1 MPEGRT
7 DVIDSQDTPSHGV
20 AVVGAPGTGADA
32 AVDPGPAAPD
42 PAAPDPADPGPA
54 DGAGPGG
61 GSPDESG
68 PTPGPTGQGSRP
80 RRPGQIVVTVVIV
93 AALVVG
99 TMLRLWFLF
108 NQPLQSDEAI
118 VGLMAHHFL
127 TGHANAFYWG
137 QPYGGVEPWLVTG
150 VFAVAGQSTWTLTLT
165 PVLLSAVAAVLVW
178 RVALRMVG
186 DRRLAALAGA
196 VSWAAPLS
204 TVYQSTVEGGS
215 REATLV
221 FSLAALLFSLRIL
234 DGRRSY
240 LDFAALGVTAGLAWW
255 ALPESVYL
263 LFPAALVL
271 IGAVATSSVAARA
284 WFWVRH
290 LALVLAG
297 FVVAAL
303 PWLWFN
309 VQSGFASL
317 QSAKFAGSA
326 GPENHGF
333 GSRLNIVL
341 QGAIPI
347 QLNLR
352 RLLSGIWL
360 WNGPSQLHTVI
371 MYTVGAVAVAI
382 VVGSVVLCGLRGGR
396 GWAIAGA
403 LVAFPFL
410 AAAQPG
416 TWYFVG
422 GRYELYL
429 GSLLAIAVAVAV
441 EELARRLSGRGA
453 HSHRQGAGLARWA
466 MSLIVVGALALTV
479 IDFHL
484 DWNGPFTA
492 YFKVWSNPNQSGI
505 DTAQALEAA
514 GVHYGYADY
523 WIAYK
528 LDFLSHDALAL
539 TTIAPDPDRWYQLNG
554 EVNRAKSQAWLF
566 VPSKNLQ
573 TAFEEF
579 GFTIYVQGPGLGLPE
594 ATFEAKL
601 RALGI
606 PYRVVHAGLVDAVIP
621 ARTVSPVEAG
631 MG

>member
-1 MPEGRT
+1 MSEGRT
-7 DVIDSQDTPSHGV
+7 DVMNSQDTPSHGV
-20 AVVGAPGTGADA
+20 AVFGAPGTSTD
-32 AVDPGPAAPD
+32 
-42 PAAPDPADPGPA
+42 
-54 DGAGPGG
+54 AGPGQVDGPG
-61 GSPDESG
+61 GAGRASDG
-68 PTPGPTGQGSRP
+68 AAPGPGRLGRPDARTARRGQV
-80 RRPGQIVVTVVIV
+80 VVTMVIV

-108 NQPLQSDEAI
+108 NQPFQSDEAI

-127 TGHANAFYWG
+127 AGHANAFYWG

-150 VFAVAGQSTWTLTLT
+150 VFAVAGQSSWTLTLT
-165 PVLLSAVAAVLVW
+165 PVLLSAVAAGLVW

-204 TVYQSTVEGGS
+204 TVYQSTIEGGS
-215 REATLV
+215 REAALV
-221 FSLAALLFSLRIL
+221 FGLAALLFSLRIL
-234 DGRRSY
+234 DGRRSP

-255 ALPESVYL
+255 ALPEAVYL
-263 LFPAALVL
+263 LVPAGLVL
-271 IGAVATSSVAARA
+271 IGAIATSSMAARA
-284 WFWVRH
+284 WFWIRH

-317 QSAKFAGSA
+317 QSAQFPGSA

-333 GSRLNIVL
+333 GSRLDIVV

-352 RLLSGIWL
+352 RLLSGQWL
-360 WNGPSQLHTVI
+360 WNGPSRVDTLA
-371 MYTVGAVAVAI
+371 MYAVGAVALTV
-382 VVGSVVLCGLRGGR
+382 VVGSVILCALRGGR
-396 GWAIAGA
+396 GWAMAGA

-441 EELARRLSGRGA
+441 EELARRLTARGA
-453 HSHRQGAGLARWA
+453 HAHGRGAGLARWA
-466 MSLIVVGALALTV
+466 MSLVVVGALALTV
-479 IDFHL
+479 IDFHT

-492 YFKVWSNPNQSGI
+492 YFKVWSNPNQSAI

-514 GVHYGYADY
+514 GVRDGYADY
-523 WIAYK
+523 WVAYK
-528 LDFLSHDALAL
+528 LDFLSHDRLAL

-554 EVNRAKSQAWLF
+554 EVNGARRQSWLF
-566 VPSKNLQ
+566 VAPKNLQ
-573 TAFEEF
+573 AAFEEF
-579 GFTIYVQGPGLGLPE
+579 GFTILVQGPGLGLPE
-594 ATFEAKL
+594 TTFEARLK
-601 RALGI
+601 ALGI

-621 ARTVSPVEAG
+621 ARSVSPVQAG